1 MKKFW
6 TYLSTSLLGVIL
18 GMILHWLLVRSK
30 ISNTQINVKKVKQK
44 NATDSIQ
51 DVTNVLDRIRD
62 RTSWIERIKAKKA
75 LKRENNNH

>member
-1 MKKFW
+1 MKKAWAYISAF
-6 TYLSTSLLGVIL
+6 LLGVIAGIVL
-18 GMILHWLLVRSK
+18 MFQLVKNSISKTEIKTRS
-30 ISNTQINVKKVKQK
+30 IKQK

-62 RTSWIERIKAKKA
+62 RTTWIERIKAKKA